1 MEEEGAHEGLS
12 NGDIRGKIEWTR
24 GKEAFQTE
32 GQTSWDL
39 PTSSHWLP
47 DLGQIP
53 AAEWRV
59 FLRAVSPPD
68 QALSPEAGSS
78 QPQLHSAQHCA
89 CHTVGNQEIFH
100 DS

>member
-1 MEEEGAHEGLS
+1 MKASPMVTSEASLS
-12 NGDIRGKIEWTR
+12 GQEARKHSRQTR
-24 GKEAFQTE
+24 
-32 GQTSWDL
+32 WDL

>member
-1 MEEEGAHEGLS
+1 MRKIKQGNVLDSDWGGELLYMEEGVAHEGLS

-39 PTSSHWLP
+39 PASSHWLP

-68 QALSPEAGSS
+68 
-78 QPQLHSAQHCA
+78 
-89 CHTVGNQEIFH
+89 
-100 DS
+100 